1 MIELVKKAGNPG
13 HRDESLRCVV
23 LSSERCA
30 VVRQKVLLSSG
41 EEAAVFL
48 ERGSVM
54 RPYDIL
60 ADEGGAALVQVV
72 PEPEEVV
79 TARAK
84 DWLSF
89 AKACYY
95 LGNRHAPLEI
105 GELEFSF
112 LPDRVLEELCQR
124 LGLEV
129 AHATRPF
136 VPEEGAYAHHHHH
149 DGEGHD
155 HGHDHE
161 DDHDHEHEHGHEHGH
176 DHEGHDHHCHDHE

>member
-1 MIELVKKAGNPG
+1 MAPLSHKDVVQLALAVPRIRSFGGEAGI
-13 HRDESLRCVV
+13 
-23 LSSERCA
+23 
-30 VVRQKVLLSSG
+30 
-41 EEAAVFL
+41 FL
-48 ERGSVM
+48 ERGSVI

-60 ADEGGAALVQVV
+60 EDERGGVRVQVL

-79 TARAK
+79 TAKAR

-112 LPDRVLEELCQR
+112 LPDGVLEDLCRR

-129 AHATRPF
+129 AHSTRPF
-136 VPEEGAYAHHHHH
+136 VPEEGAYAHHHHDGDH
-149 DGEGHD
+149 DHDGHD
-155 HGHDHE
+155 HVHE
-161 DDHDHEHEHGHEHGH
+161 PHGHSHG
-176 DHEGHDHHCHDHE
+176 

>member
-13 HRDESLRCVV
+13 HRDESLPSVV
-23 LSSERCA
+23 LPSERRA
-30 VVRQKVLLSSG
+30 VVRQKVALSNGG
-41 EEAAVFL
+41 EAGIFL
-48 ERGSVM
+48 ERGSVIK
-54 RPYDIL
+54 PYDIL
-60 ADEGGAALVQVV
+60 EDEGGSVRVQVL

-79 TARAK
+79 TAKAK

-105 GELEFSF
+105 RELEFSF
-112 LPDRVLEELCQR
+112 LPDGVLEDLCRR

-149 DGEGHD
+149 DGDHD
-155 HGHDHE
+155 HGHDH
-161 DDHDHEHEHGHEHGH
+161 DGHEHEHEHHGH
-176 DHEGHDHHCHDHE
+176 PHG